1 MTAGTALADTAQLC
15 RDPARLA
22 AFAPY
27 AILDTPREAE
37 YDDLVRLAAQ
47 ACAAPIAVVNFVLA
61 ERQWFKAEV
70 GLGLRET
77 PLDVSIC
84 RHVLLSP
91 GLTVIPDLRD
101 DARLA
106 GNPLLAGD
114 AGLRFYAGYLLA
126 TPEGVPLGTLCVLD
140 RRPRPAGL
148 AAPEAFAL
156 TTLARQLSSQLE
168 LRRLVREQR
177 RLIEQQE
184 LLFEE
189 LNHRVANSLQ
199 LVASVLTLQ
208 SARPPTGDV
217 PTLLREARQRVLTV
231 AALHRQL
238 CGSRIVGEVDLG
250 AYLREV
256 TVSVARSAS
265 IETRFAAAEPVRVA
279 TERAV
284 AVAMIVNELLTNA
297 VKHAR
302 PDGPRLLVQV
312 AVETTAGG
320 GCAVLVEDNGAGL
333 PPGFE
338 PGRSPGLGLRIIH
351 GLAAQ
356 LRGRME
362 WRSEGG
368 TRFRLDLPPA

>member
-1 MTAGTALADTAQLC
+1 MTGGAAMADTAVLC

-22 AFAPY
+22 AFLPY

-37 YDDLVRLAAQ
+37 YDDLVQLAAQ
-47 ACAAPIAVVNFVLA
+47 SCAAPIAVVNFVLA

-70 GLGLRET
+70 GLGVRET

-101 DARLA
+101 DPRLA

-114 AGLRFYAGYLLA
+114 TGLRFYAGYLLA
-126 TPEGVPLGTLCVLD
+126 TPDGVPLGTLCVLD
-140 RRPRPAGL
+140 RRPRPTGL
-148 AAPEAFAL
+148 EDPQAFAL
-156 TTLARQLSSQLE
+156 ATLARQLSSQLE
-168 LRRLVREQR
+168 LRRLVREQQ

-184 LLFEE
+184 LLFQE
-189 LNHRVANSLQ
+189 LNHRVGNSLQ

-208 SARPPTGDV
+208 SARPSTGDV
-217 PTLLREARQRVLTV
+217 ASLLREARQRVLTV

-238 CGSRIVGEVDLG
+238 CGSRIVGEVELG

-256 TVSVARSAS
+256 IESLAQSAS
-265 IETRFAAAEPVRVA
+265 LDATFAAAAPVRLP

-284 AVAMIVNELLTNA
+284 AIAMIVNELLTNA
-297 VKHAR
+297 AKHAR
-302 PDGPRLLVQV
+302 SDGPKVRV
-312 AVETTAGG
+312 AVEATPGG
-320 GCAVLVEDNGAGL
+320 GCAVLVEDDGPGL
-333 PPGFE
+333 PAGFE
-338 PGRSPGLGLRIIH
+338 PSRSPGLGMRIIH

-356 LRGRME
+356 LQGRMA
-362 WRSEGG
+362 WRSAGG
-368 TRFRLDLPPA
+368 TRFRLDLPAA